1 LYVFPACASL
11 SNAAPA
17 GVAGYAIVP
26 VSRAPAASRAL
37 RPGRVM
43 GLGLAADYRGW
54 SGLHGWPGVSQSR
67 MPSPNTGRRGGLRS
81 RRPSGT

>member
-1 LYVFPACASL
+1 MTITGQQEFSGLAPRVNTRTIKKICTERTFVRVSGLCVL

-43 GLGLAADYRGW
+43 GLGLAADYRG
-54 SGLHGWPGVSQSR
+54 
-67 MPSPNTGRRGGLRS
+67 
-81 RRPSGT
+81 